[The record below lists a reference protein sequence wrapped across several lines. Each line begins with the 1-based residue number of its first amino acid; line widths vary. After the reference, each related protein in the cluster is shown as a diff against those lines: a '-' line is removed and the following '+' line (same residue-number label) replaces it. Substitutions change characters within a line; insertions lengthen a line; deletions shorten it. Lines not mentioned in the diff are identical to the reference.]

1 MINMESRMFKVMHW
15 VMVTRSQ
22 ILVDLLNT
30 RWPQQFLVKI
40 HNVAPDNIIENFTE
54 NRVGL
59 VLIDLSSV
67 DIQKAYQIQKK
78 LDKERSGVKVVFIHY
93 PQQVDARFL
102 VQQNITAGV
111 FYSDATLDCIGTGMA
126 NIIQG
131 QTAIPDE
138 FNRGHLNDVEE
149 DEESETL
156 TMRER
161 EVLQV
166 LRSGSTNIDI
176 ANQLFVSE
184 STIKTH
190 LYRAFRKIGVSSR
203 GQAIAWA
210 QTNMHEVVL

>member
-1 MINMESRMFKVMHW
+1 MFKVMHW
-15 VMVTRSQ
+15 VMITRSQ

-40 HNVAPDNIIENFTE
+40 HNVTPENIIDNFTE
-54 NRVGL
+54 NRVSL
-59 VLIDLSSV
+59 VIIDLSSV
-67 DIQKAYQIQKK
+67 EMQKAYQIQKR
-78 LDKERSGVKVVFIHY
+78 LEKERSTAKVVFLHY
-93 PQQVDARFL
+93 PQQVDAKFL
-102 VQQNITAGV
+102 VNPTMTAGV
-111 FYSDATLDCIGTGMA
+111 FYANESLDVIGVGMA
-126 NIIQG
+126 KITSG
-131 QTAIPDE
+131 LTSIPEALTEVDLAE
-138 FNRGHLNDVEE
+138 VAEE
-149 DEESETL
+149 EELDTL

-166 LRSGSTNIDI
+166 LRSGSTNVDI

-210 QTNMHEVVL
+210 QMNMHEVIQ

>member
-1 MINMESRMFKVMHW
+1 MFKVMHW

-40 HNVAPDNIIENFTE
+40 HNVAPDNIIDNFTE
-54 NRVGL
+54 NRVNL

-78 LDKERSGVKVVFIHY
+78 LEKERSGARVVFLHY
-93 PQQVDARFL
+93 PQQVDAGFL
-102 VQQNITAGV
+102 VQSNITAGV
-111 FYSDATLDCIGTGMA
+111 FYSGVSLDTIGTGMDK
-126 NIIQG
+126 IVKG
-131 QTAIPDE
+131 LTSIPEE
-138 FNRGHLNDVEE
+138 FNKQILHKVATNEE
-149 DEESETL
+149 HDNL
-156 TMRER
+156 TIRER

-176 ANQLFVSE
+176 ANELFVSE

-210 QTNMHEVVL
+210 QMNMHEVIQ

>member
-1 MINMESRMFKVMHW
+1 MFKVMHW
-15 VMVTRSQ
+15 VLVTRSQ

-40 HNVAPDNIIENFTE
+40 HNISPDNNIDGFTE
-54 NRVGL
+54 HKVNL
-59 VLIDLSSV
+59 VLIDLASV

-78 LDKERSGVKVVFIHY
+78 LEKGRYGARVVFLHF
-93 PQQVDARFL
+93 PMQVDTKFL
-102 VQQNITAGV
+102 VQNKITAGV
-111 FYSDATLDCIGTGMA
+111 FYGNASLGDIGAGMDLIIKGQRSIPAQLDEL
-126 NIIQG
+126 
-131 QTAIPDE
+131 QTP
-138 FNRGHLNDVEE
+138 NTEE
-149 DEESETL
+149 DGDPEL
-156 TMRER
+156 TIRER

-166 LRSGSTNIDI
+166 LRSGSTNVDI

-210 QTNMHEVVL
+210 QMNMHEVIQ

>member
-1 MINMESRMFKVMHW
+1 MFKVMHW

-40 HNVAPDNIIENFTE
+40 HNVAPDNIIDNFTE

-78 LDKERSGVKVVFIHY
+78 LDKERSGVRVVFIHY

-102 VQQNITAGV
+102 VQNNITAGV
-111 FYSDATLDCIGTGMA
+111 FYSDASLDSIGIGMSK
-126 NIIQG
+126 IVQG
-131 QTAIPDE
+131 QTSIPDE
-138 FNRGHLNDVEE
+138 FSRAHLNDVEE
-149 DEESETL
+149 DEESDTL

>member
-1 MINMESRMFKVMHW
+1 MFKVMHW

-40 HNVAPDNIIENFTE
+40 HNVTPDNIIDNFTE
-54 NRVGL
+54 NRVNL

-78 LDKERSGVKVVFIHY
+78 LEKERSGARVVFLHY
-93 PQQVDARFL
+93 PKQVDAGFL
-102 VQQNITAGV
+102 VQSNITAGV
-111 FYSDATLDCIGTGMA
+111 FYSGASLDTIGSGMDK
-126 NIIQG
+126 IVKG
-131 QTAIPDE
+131 LTSIPDE
-138 FNRGHLNDVEE
+138 FNQQYLHNVATNEE
-149 DEESETL
+149 PDSL
-156 TMRER
+156 TIRER

-176 ANQLFVSE
+176 ANELFVSE

-210 QTNMHEVVL
+210 QMNMHEVIQ

>member
-1 MINMESRMFKVMHW
+1 MFKVMHW

-40 HNVAPDNIIENFTE
+40 HNVAPDNIIDNFTE

-78 LDKERSGVKVVFIHY
+78 LDKERSGVRVVFIHY

-111 FYSDATLDCIGTGMA
+111 FYSDATLESIATGMSK
-126 NIIQG
+126 IIQG

-138 FNRGHLNDVEE
+138 FYRGQLNDVEE

>member
-1 MINMESRMFKVMHW
+1 MFKVMHW
-15 VMVTRSQ
+15 VIVTRSQ

-40 HNVAPDNIIENFTE
+40 HNVIPDNVIDYFTE
-54 NRVGL
+54 NRVSL
-59 VLIDLSSV
+59 VIIDLSSV
-67 DIQKAYQIQKK
+67 DIPKAYQIQRR
-78 LDKERSGVKVVFIHY
+78 LDKERSGARVVFLHY
-93 PQQVDARFL
+93 PQQVDAKFL
-102 VQQNITAGV
+102 VQSNITAGL
-111 FYSDATLDCIGTGMA
+111 FYSGASLDTIGLGMA
-126 NIIQG
+126 KIVQG
-131 QTAIPDE
+131 LTCIPDD
-138 FNRGHLNDVEE
+138 FNQQDVHNVST
-149 DEESETL
+149 DEESDAL
-156 TMRER
+156 TIRER

-210 QTNMHEVVL
+210 QMNTHEVIQ